1 MTIDYSKSLPDLTDV
16 IREIDPTAVV
26 IIDDDDVDKIQWLD
40 GTTAIDKSVILA
52 KKAEI
57 DVEWSKNKYQR
68 DRKEDFRQLGIAT
81 ELDLLWHDID
91 AGKFGDAAKTG
102 EWYKDV
108 KAVKDRFTKTDYP
121 KE

>member
-1 MTIDYSKSLPDLTDV
+1 MAIDYSKSLPDLTDV

-26 IIDDDDVDKIQWLD
+26 TIDDDDIDKIQWVD
-40 GTTAIDKSVILA
+40 GTTEIDKATILA

-57 DVEWSKNKYQR
+57 DAEWSKKKYQR

-91 AGKFGDAAKTG
+91 DGKLGADAKTG
-102 EWYKDV
+102 GFYTTIKALKD
-108 KAVKDRFTKTDYP
+108 KYP
-121 KE
+121 KS

>member
-26 IIDDDDVDKIQWLD
+26 IIDDDDVDKIQWVD
-40 GTTAIDKSVILA
+40 GTTEIDKATILA

-57 DVEWSKNKYQR
+57 DAEWSKKKYQR

-91 AGKFGDAAKTG
+91 DGKFGADAKTG
-102 EWYKDV
+102 GFYTTIKALKD
-108 KAVKDRFTKTDYP
+108 KYP
-121 KE
+121 KS

>member
-40 GTTAIDKSVILA
+40 GTNPIDKATILA
-52 KKAEI
+52 KKSEI
-57 DVEWSKNKYQR
+57 DAEWNKNKYQR

-91 AGKFGDAAKTG
+91 DGKFGADAKTG
-102 EWYKDV
+102 GFYTAIKSLKD
-108 KAVKDRFTKTDYP
+108 KYP
-121 KE
+121 KS

>member
-1 MTIDYSKSLPDLTDV
+1 MAINYSKSLPDLTDV

-91 AGKFGDAAKTG
+91 DGKFGADAKTG
-102 EWYKDV
+102 AWYLDV
-108 KAVKDRFTKTDYP
+108 KAVKERFPKT
-121 KE
+121 